1 MVHIPRWQVVLIL
14 AVLVVGVIFASPNL
28 LRRETAEALPDW
40 APSDQISLGLDLQ
53 GGSYLLLEADIA
65 GVMKE
70 QLENLVDGVRTGL
83 RKAKIGYTNLGVAGR
98 EVAFTLR
105 DPAAVDEAKEI
116 IRDLGNDLLISSADT
131 GEIRIAF
138 TDAALAQR
146 RNNVIDQSIEVVRRR
161 IDETGTR
168 EPSIQRQGEERILV
182 QLPGV
187 RDPERIKSL
196 LGKTAKLTFQF
207 LDETVTRP
215 GIDPTPAGSVVLPS
229 DELGSD
235 GQPLKYVVHRRVM
248 VSGETLV
255 DAQLTF
261 QDNQPVVSFRFD
273 PVGLRRCLT
282 GLGRSS
288 ACESRVEPLSAR
300 GGS

>member
-40 APSDQISLGLDLQ
+40 APSNQISLGLDLQ

-215 GIDPTPAGSVVLPS
+215 GIDPTPAGSVVLLS

-261 QDNQPVVSFRFD
+261 QDNQPVVSF
-273 PVGLRRCLT
+273 
-282 GLGRSS
+282 
-288 ACESRVEPLSAR
+288 
-300 GGS
+300 